1 MGTPEAQPGVLQGCF
16 SPQHPS
22 NPGIPR
28 QGLKSTLIKKKKKKA
43 LSLSS
48 DSQISDTIAHNGAK
62 TVTFISLFLIVLNLE
77 LIDRT
82 DGNDTFRTV
91 MVGSD
96 NLSISPMVY

>member
-1 MGTPEAQPGVLQGCF
+1 MGYFEVAGLLSAPQTLKPG
-16 SPQHPS
+16 HPDA
-22 NPGIPR
+22 GFE
-28 QGLKSTLIKKKKKKA
+28 KYIKKKKGA
-43 LSLSS
+43 LSS
-48 DSQISDTIAHNGAK
+48 DSQITDTIAHNGDK

-91 MVGSD
+91 MVWSD

>member
-1 MGTPEAQPGVLQGCF
+1 M
-16 SPQHPS
+16 
-22 NPGIPR
+22 
-28 QGLKSTLIKKKKKKA
+28 KSTFEKKKKA
-43 LSLSS
+43 LSS
-48 DSQISDTIAHNGAK
+48 DSQITDTIAHNGAK

-91 MVGSD
+91 MVWSD